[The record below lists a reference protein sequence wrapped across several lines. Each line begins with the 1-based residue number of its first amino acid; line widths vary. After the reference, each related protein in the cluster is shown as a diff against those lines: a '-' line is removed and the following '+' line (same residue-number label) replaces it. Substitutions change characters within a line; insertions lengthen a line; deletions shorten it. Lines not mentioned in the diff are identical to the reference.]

1 MDMVLDYKAMI
12 ESGFDIVDKHGVR
25 RPFILNPVQVMYLET
40 LKKEYPD
47 MQGIREN
54 DLKARQEGF
63 SSLIDAVLTVDFLA
77 LENIGG
83 QIISHKEKETEILMN
98 RVSFFV
104 DSWCEKN
111 GVKREDILKV
121 DTKHYMETYRGS
133 YLFIGTAGAKTLG
146 RGGTLQNI
154 HWSEVS
160 FYPNTEILN
169 AEKLVGPA
177 EQQVLT
183 GVGKIFRESTG
194 NMMGDYFHR
203 ECERSRRGESAFQF
217 RFFPWYLMPEYQ
229 LPIVGSFNPTAEES
243 EMMEK
248 YKLTPE
254 QMFWYRRKSTEFETR
269 ALFLREYPSNPEEC
283 FLASGESYFDKDS
296 LVFYYDNVRTPY
308 KEGQLAFDGQF
319 L

>member
-1 MDMVLDYKAMI
+1 MALNYKVMI
-12 ESGFDIVDKHGVR
+12 ESGFDIVDKRGVR
-25 RPFILNPVQVMYLET
+25 SPFILNPVQNLYLEQ
-40 LKKEYPD
+40 LKADYPD

-77 LENIGG
+77 LENCGG
-83 QIISHKEKETEILMN
+83 QIISHKEKETETLMN
-98 RVSFFV
+98 RVSFFI
-104 DSWCEKN
+104 DSWCEKR
-111 GVKREDILKV
+111 GIRREDLLKV
-121 DTKHYMETYRGS
+121 DSKHYLETHKGS

-154 HWSEVS
+154 HWSEVG
-160 FYPNTEILN
+160 FYPNTNILN

-203 ECERSRRGESAFQF
+203 ECERSRRGESAFKF
-217 RFFPWYLMPEYQ
+217 RFFPWFLMPEYRLQ
-229 LPIVGSFNPTAEES
+229 IVGSFNPQKEE
-243 EMMEK
+243 EDMMVK
-248 YKLTPE
+248 YSLTPE

-296 LVFYYDNVRTPY
+296 LKYYYDNIRTPH
-308 KEGQLAFDGQF
+308 KEGLLAFDGQF